1 MKQIISILTIVLL
14 SLAGCSAPQAAPL
27 EAPTG
32 DGVQV
37 FYFHGKQRCAT
48 CNAIEQRATEVVNTL
63 CDSTLT
69 LTVVDLS
76 TAEGAAVAANFEV
89 ASSALVLCQ
98 WRNSQPVQHVDL
110 TNMAFASARSNP
122 DKFKQSL
129 TDEIRKLQQ

>member
-1 MKQIISILTIVLL
+1 MKQFLSILTIVLL
-14 SLAGCSAPQAAPL
+14 SMAGCSAPQAAPL

-69 LTVVDLS
+69 FTVVDLS

-98 WRNSQPVQHVDL
+98 WRNVQPVQHIDL

>member
-1 MKQIISILTIVLL
+1 MKQVLTIFSILLL
-14 SLAGCSAPQAAPL
+14 ALTGCTAPQAAPL
-27 EAPTG
+27 EAPAT

-37 FYFHGKQRCAT
+37 YYFHGKQRCST

-69 LTVVDLS
+69 FTVVDLS

-98 WRNSQPVQHVDL
+98 WRNGQPVQHIDL